1 MEKRTER
8 RRFTLIELLVVIA
21 IIAILAAML
30 LPALSKARG
39 KARTIT
45 CINNLKQLSLGLTM
59 YTSDFD
65 DLYCMGRQKGLDDP
79 GPSDEHGHW
88 NYLMYKHGYFPLNVL
103 ACPDVTQQ
111 VTHYQF
117 VHIAYSKGVEP
128 NTSGNSWQFCGYAI
142 NNGEFGGGTL
152 GKDLAKYPPLKASSV
167 VTPGT
172 MTTFTDGTYE
182 AKAEDVEANK
192 VSATS
197 RCANS
202 WKDWYYPWHNNG
214 SARNFVFAD
223 GHAITLSG
231 PYKYATLKSWWYKG
245 VGTNGPKRQKDDN
258 NWWTYNGKHHRSADE
273 CRQVKD

>member
-1 MEKRTER
+1 MNRSSKRSP
-8 RRFTLIELLVVIA
+8 FTLIELLVVIA

-39 KARTIT
+39 KARTIS

-59 YTSDFD
+59 YTSDYD

-79 GPSDEHGHW
+79 GLNNEHGHW
-88 NYLMYKHGYFPLNVL
+88 NYLMYKRGYFPLNVL
-103 ACPDVTQQ
+103 ACPDVTAQ
-111 VTHYQF
+111 VNYYQS
-117 VHIAYSKGVEP
+117 VHIAYSKGKEP

-152 GKDLAKYPPLKASSV
+152 GNDLVKYPPLKASYV
-167 VTPGT
+167 RTPGS

-182 AKAEDVEANK
+182 GTDLTKI
-192 VSATS
+192 SAAS

-202 WKDWYYPWHNNG
+202 WKDWYYPWHNNL

-223 GHAITLSG
+223 GHAITHTG
-231 PYKYATLKSWWYKG
+231 PYKGLTLKSWWYRG
-245 VGTNGPKRQKDDN
+245 VGSNGPKRQKDDN
-258 NWWTYNGKHHRSADE
+258 NWWTYNGMHHKSADE
-273 CRQVKD
+273 CRQLKD